1 MVKVTSSKFLI
12 SNIIF
17 LLIAILPLGLLVGSL
32 IINTLTFLIAFFFIF
47 EILTKKKI
55 DFLYDWSFFLLI
67 FLWISFLINLFFSQ
81 NASLGLP
88 RSIGFIK
95 FIFFVQAIKYI
106 FLFKEIG
113 YKKLILQF
121 WLVIFIIVSFDILI
135 EYSSGQN
142 ILGFKSDL
150 PGRLGSFLGYEYKI
164 GAFYFGFAILSFS
177 TIYTYFTKDY
187 KIIFL
192 LVILFLIISFFV
204 GERSNF
210 LKILICFT
218 IILTLFFNK
227 YLKQVISFVILCL
240 IIFGSII
247 YNNENLKYRY
257 LAQWNIENINDNNY
271 ILHYKTA
278 IFVFQKFPVFGSGIK
293 NFRIEVKNVIKENYE
308 NDQKYNNVRILTTH
322 PHQINFEILSETG
335 IFGYFCFLIFFILS
349 FKKAFRE
356 LIKGKNIFLMS
367 SSIYCLIY
375 INPVLPSGSFF
386 TTYGATIFWT
396 IYAIMITNI
405 KSNKKVY

>member
-1 MVKVTSSKFLI
+1 MVKVTSSKYLI

-17 LLIAILPLGLLVGSL
+17 ILIALLPASLLLGSL
-32 IINTLTFLIAFFFIF
+32 IINILTFLIAFFFIF
-47 EILTKKKI
+47 EILIKKKI

-67 FLWISFLINLFFSQ
+67 FLWISFLINLLFSQ
-81 NASLGLP
+81 NAFLGLP

-95 FIFFVQAIKYI
+95 FVFFIQAIKYI
-106 FLFKEIG
+106 FLFKEIY

-121 WLVIFIIVSFDILI
+121 WLLIFIIVSFDILI
-135 EYSSGQN
+135 EYFTGQN
-142 ILGFKSDL
+142 IIGFKSDL

-164 GAFYFGFAILSFS
+164 GAFYFGFAILSFA

-187 KIIFL
+187 KIAFI
-192 LVILFLIISFFV
+192 LVILLLIISFFI

-210 LKILICFT
+210 LKILICLT
-218 IILTLFFNK
+218 VILTLFFKK
-227 YLKQVISFVILCL
+227 YFKQVIGLIILCL
-240 IIFGSII
+240 IIFGYTI
-247 YNNENLKYRY
+247 YTNENLKYRY
-257 LAQWNIENINDNNY
+257 LAQWNIKNINENIY
-271 ILHYKTA
+271 IQHYKTA

-293 NFRIEVKNVIKENYE
+293 NFRIEVKNIVKESYE

-335 IFGYFCFLIFFILS
+335 IFGYVCFLIFFILS
-349 FKKAFRE
+349 FTKAFRE
-356 LIKGKNIFLMS
+356 LIRKKNIFLMA

-396 IYAIMITNI
+396 IYAIMIANI
-405 KSNKKVY
+405 KSNKKIY